1 MKQQFALLD
10 DTLIDGVFQPL
21 ADRLA
26 ERSKLG
32 TLQLAR
38 LFLDAAAVALI
49 LSQAAH
55 VPGAAAFDEYSPY
68 LYPLLV
74 LVPGLAAMS
83 IIRNE
88 FRRTEKKSGAHRNMA
103 ANPLRPGMHWHRI
116 VCFFW
121 LMVLLLQTTETG
133 LKWEG
138 IGLLGV
144 GLFSTLAVY
153 FAACFARPAKPRAA
167 TNWAQLYKKGA
178 VLFARRTIR

>member
-1 MKQQFALLD
+1 MRQQFALLD

-26 ERSKLG
+26 ERWRIG
-32 TLQLAR
+32 TLRLAR
-38 LFLDAAAVALI
+38 LFMDAAAIALI

-55 VPGAAAFDEYSPY
+55 VPGAAAFDNSSPY

-74 LVPGLAAMS
+74 LGPGLAAMS
-83 IIRNE
+83 ILRNE
-88 FRRTEKKSGAHRNMA
+88 FRRTEKKNSAHQNRA
-103 ANPLRPGMHWHRI
+103 ANPLRLGMHWHRI

-138 IGLLGV
+138 VALLAV
-144 GLFSTLAVY
+144 GLFATLAVY

-167 TNWAQLYKKGA
+167 TNWGQLYKGA